1 MNKEIEIKICLED
14 KEGLQKKLLT
24 LGWKAVNTVFHKTY
38 LVTTPN
44 EGLFKKGIYP
54 RVRIEGDKTR
64 FTIKVKPVEQKGID
78 DREMKFFQREEHEI
92 WVEDAEELVRM
103 LAILGLTEVLVDEK
117 YRQTWESEELA
128 NLSVVIDTLPFGCY
142 MEIEGQKEEI
152 DQMIKKLGLENK
164 ERITIAYR
172 RVYQDYCKKMGIK
185 EEKKL
190 VFKK

>member
-14 KEGLQKKLLT
+14 KEALQKKLLA
-24 LGWKAVNTVFHKTY
+24 LSWKAVSTVFHKTY
-38 LVTTPN
+38 LVSTPN

-64 FTIKVKPVEQKGID
+64 FTIKVKPVEQKGVD

-92 WVEDAEELVRM
+92 WVENAEELVKM
-103 LAILGLTEVLVDEK
+103 LAILGLTEVLIDEK
-117 YRQTWESEELA
+117 YRQTWESEEWA

-152 DQMIKKLGLENK
+152 DQMIKKLGLEDK

-185 EEKKL
+185 EEKNL